1 MGRMI
6 YTPIL
11 KLTPARKEEFLQVL
25 RATGDV
31 DEAARAIDTSPGHVY
46 HERKS
51 DPEFQAAWVEVAE
64 RLWHEHMQQR
74 ARRAR
79 R

>member
-1 MGRMI
+1 MGMI
-6 YTPIL
+6 YAPIL
-11 KLTPARKEEFLQVL
+11 KLTPSRKEEFLHAL

-31 DEAARAIDTSPGHVY
+31 DEAAQAIDSSPGHLY
-46 HERKS
+46 HARAR
-51 DPEFQAAWVEVAE
+51 DPEFRAAWLAVAE
-64 RLWHEHMQQR
+64 RLWHEHMQQH